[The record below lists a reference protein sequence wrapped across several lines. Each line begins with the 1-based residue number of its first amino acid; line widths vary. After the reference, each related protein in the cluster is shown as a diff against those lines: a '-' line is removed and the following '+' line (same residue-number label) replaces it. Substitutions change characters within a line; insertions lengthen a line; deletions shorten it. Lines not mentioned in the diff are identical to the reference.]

1 MYNYFG
7 SFIQDIEFPQRKKQ
21 MEKNTTFYQ
30 FHFSFISKFGSWVN
44 YLSQHTL
51 SSDTTHPYKCKLM
64 LTSSHSLCVI
74 CTVHCI
80 YSIYNFSI
88 GHLPILALSS
98 PSRQPVSVVI
108 RRVREFVMGTA
119 MDKSVNQKHNQFY
132 CAATALGTF
141 RLILRLT

>member
-1 MYNYFG
+1 MQTYADEQ
-7 SFIQDIEFPQRKKQ
+7 SQP
-21 MEKNTTFYQ
+21 MCNTY
-30 FHFSFISKFGSWVN
+30 S
-44 YLSQHTL
+44 TL
-51 SSDTTHPYKCKLM
+51 Y
-64 LTSSHSLCVI
+64 
-74 CTVHCI
+74 
-80 YSIYNFSI
+80 IYNFSI